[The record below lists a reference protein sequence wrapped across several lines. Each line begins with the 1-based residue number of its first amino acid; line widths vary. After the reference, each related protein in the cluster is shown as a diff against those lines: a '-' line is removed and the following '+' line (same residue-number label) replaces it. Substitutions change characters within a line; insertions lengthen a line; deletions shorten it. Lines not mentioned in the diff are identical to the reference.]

1 MTGREVRRVRALLVG
16 TDPLSEDRVSEQGDR
31 RSHEQRRATLLHI
44 LSEPREPRVRAAGV
58 TRPSRAFSWLGTRR
72 APRVWSAALVAS
84 AAVLT
89 IFVVGPTVLPSQR
102 SRVAYAATPPLLQ
115 YSGSHQDA
123 RQLLLSL
130 ADLAAGRP
138 EPPAGEYDY
147 IQTRGWYLDSTDSS
161 GGVVSTLD
169 ATERD
174 QWTAADGSGR
184 IEEIRGGRRTETSQR
199 YGPGG
204 LAGPQLLPTDPEA
217 LRDELGKSH
226 PNYGAFEWLT
236 AVNDVWTV
244 QVVGPALQSGLLR
257 LLATTPDLTV
267 RGDVVDRIGR
277 AGVAITTRSSN
288 SGLPTDYSMIF
299 DRSTGALLDYE
310 QVVLSAGALHIHV
323 PATTSYTVWVRASR
337 VPDTSTRP

>member
-1 MTGREVRRVRALLVG
+1 MTGREVRRVQALLAG
-16 TDPLSEDRVSEQGDR
+16 TDPLSEESMSEQGDR
-31 RSHEQRRATLLHI
+31 RSHEQRRATLLRI
-44 LSEPREPRVRAAGV
+44 LSEPRVGEAGV
-58 TRPSRAFSWLGTRR
+58 TRRSSAFSRPCTHR
-72 APRVWSAALVAS
+72 APRLWLAAAVAA
-84 AAVLT
+84 AAVLAF
-89 IFVVGPTVLPSQR
+89 FVFAPTVLPSQR
-102 SRVAYAATPPLLQ
+102 SGVAYAATPPLLQ

-130 ADLAAGRP
+130 ADLAARRP
-138 EPPAGEYDY
+138 EPPAGQYDY

-161 GGVVSTLD
+161 GQAVSTLD

-217 LRDELGKSH
+217 VRDKLGKSH

-257 LLATTPDLTV
+257 LLAATPDLTV
-267 RGDVVDRIGR
+267 RGDVIDRIGR
-277 AGVAITTRSSN
+277 PGVAIITRSSN

-299 DRSTGALLDYE
+299 DRSTGALLDFE

-337 VPDTSTRP
+337 VPNISTRP